1 MSKKMID
8 VTIYMDAVTLEEG
21 ETAETIIDYL
31 KERFPIPWGYVWEV
45 THEEI
50 VDD

>member
-8 VTIYMDAVTLEEG
+8 LVIYMDAVTLEEG

-31 KERFPIPWGYVWEV
+31 KEKYPIPWGYEWEV

-50 VDD
+50 IDD